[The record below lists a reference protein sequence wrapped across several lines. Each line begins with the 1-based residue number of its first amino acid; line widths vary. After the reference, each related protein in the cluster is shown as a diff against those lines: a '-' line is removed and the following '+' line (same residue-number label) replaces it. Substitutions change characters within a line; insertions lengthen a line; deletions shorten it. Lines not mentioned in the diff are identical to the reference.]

1 MATLTPCLI
10 RVLIWTSVSSDNL
23 QSDNPFGPRTKSDLF
38 SSYPLSRG
46 EPSVSYETHLAI
58 GTAKD
63 GRVLTSCTPRLQLPE
78 AEVDI
83 RAVAVARPRPRPDG
97 DGT

>member
-1 MATLTPCLI
+1 M
-10 RVLIWTSVSSDNL
+10 
-23 QSDNPFGPRTKSDLF
+23 
-38 SSYPLSRG
+38 
-46 EPSVSYETHLAI
+46 SYETHLAI